1 MSANVVALTQAPCLK
16 KQVEQLYKQH
26 HSWLHTW
33 LKGKLGCPDNAADL
47 TQDTFVRIIQSRD
60 ALVSMREPRA
70 YLVTTAKRL
79 LIDKSRRELLEKNY
93 LVELTAAAETCAGY
107 PSVEQT
113 WQAIEALEEISKIL
127 EQVSKK
133 CQQAFLL
140 YYLDGLSQ
148 KDIAKQLGTTTRTVR
163 NYLVKILVHCQ
174 QYQASN

>member
-1 MSANVVALTQAPCLK
+1 MSVNVAALTQSPSSK
-16 KQVEQLYKQH
+16 KHVEQLYKQH
-26 HSWLHTW
+26 HSWLHSW
-33 LKGKLGCPDNAADL
+33 LKSKLHCTENAADL

-79 LIDKSRRELLEKNY
+79 IIDKSRRELLEKTY
-93 LVELTAAAETCAGY
+93 IAELTAATDISVGY

-113 WQAIEALEEISKIL
+113 WQAIEALEDISKIL

-140 YYLDGLSQ
+140 YYLDGFSQ
-148 KDIAKQLGTTTRTVR
+148 QDIAEQLGTTTRTVR

-174 QYQASN
+174 QYQVSE